1 MTNSDWLKV
10 GMVLGTSNFLWL
22 YLITYNED
30 VLDYKEEM
38 GWKKLFKCEYSMFCI
53 VIVTVPLDL
62 QIYY

>member
-53 VIVTVPLDL
+53 VIVTVPPDL

>member
-1 MTNSDWLKV
+1 MTNSDWPKA

-38 GWKKLFKCEYSMFCI
+38 SWKKLFKCEYSMFYI
-53 VIVTVPLDL
+53 VIITVPLDL